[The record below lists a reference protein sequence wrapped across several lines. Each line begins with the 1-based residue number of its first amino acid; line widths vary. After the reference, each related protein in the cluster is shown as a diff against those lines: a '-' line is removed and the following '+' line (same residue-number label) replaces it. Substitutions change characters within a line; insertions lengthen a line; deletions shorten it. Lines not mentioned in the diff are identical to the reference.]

1 MAGMSFQSPHPIN
14 GTEPGLKV
22 AQPVPGEPMINQLFR
37 TVMLH
42 KGSDLHLKAGGDTPA
57 NGVIMADFGGD
68 ALARDGVQIGCD
80 GKEQS
85 LTGTAAAGAS
95 CEFHNVDMVHGGSYS
110 AFQSG
115 DGHGTCKLEIF
126 PE

>member
-1 MAGMSFQSPHPIN
+1 M
-14 GTEPGLKV
+14 
-22 AQPVPGEPMINQLFR
+22 LFR
-37 TVMLH
+37 SNKQHAYDQYCKSAGVRDNYDG
-42 KGSDLHLKAGGDTPA
+42 KADLHLKAGGDTPA
-57 NGVIMADFGGD
+57 NGVILADFSGD

-80 GKEQS
+80 GKEQK
-85 LTGTAAAGAS
+85 LNGTAAAGAS

-110 AFQSG
+110 AFQTG